1 MIAALLVMMIV
12 IGGAGAGYYYFFMR
26 PSAPAKNPRT
36 PERVQQSTPSR
47 SRSGTEDTSSRTAG
61 ARRSAT
67 PQQLRSEL
75 VVAVNKGDV
84 NTALELLRDK
94 ANLNFTDENHI
105 SLLQT
110 VVMAED
116 DTLSNADK
124 RRLVSAMVANGADVN
139 YHGGNGD
146 KGICT
151 SPALSL
157 AVQNDDP
164 DVTGILLDAG
174 AAPTIKDDN
183 DQTALDYA
191 NMLRKS
197 SRLKKSSVMSRLNPS
212 SGSGTRQQS
221 SSRST
226 QTVRT
231 SSSRSRSNGD
241 DASADQLNKLLRAKK
256 VPD

>member
-1 MIAALLVMMIV
+1 MIAALLVMMVV

-26 PSAPAKNPRT
+26 PSAPAKNQRT

-75 VVAVNKGDV
+75 VVAVNKGD
-84 NTALELLRDK
+84 EDK
-94 ANLNFTDENHI
+94 ISQALNFTDENHI

-124 RRLVSAMVANGADVN
+124 RRLVSAMLANGAELN

-146 KGICT
+146 KGTCT

-164 DVTGILLDAG
+164 DVAGILLDAG
-174 AAPTIKDDN
+174 ADPTIKDDN

-191 NMLRKS
+191 NMLRNS
-197 SRLKKSSVMSRLNPS
+197 SRLKKSSVMSRLKPS